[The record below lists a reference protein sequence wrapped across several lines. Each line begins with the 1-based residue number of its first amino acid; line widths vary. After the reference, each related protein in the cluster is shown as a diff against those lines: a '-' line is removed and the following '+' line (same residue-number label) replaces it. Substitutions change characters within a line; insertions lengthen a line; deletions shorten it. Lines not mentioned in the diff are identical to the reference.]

1 MYFRLKYL
9 LKTHLLLTS
18 IDLFEFCRSYK
29 RFSSGISLAILK
41 SGSHLPK
48 KFPSMKSIR
57 KWWEVLFI
65 SPLKLFSFSR
75 FLNFCLDFLLI
86 LKKQLDQKDK
96 FSLTIYVVTI
106 HILPNVSQ
114 SKCSQTMKVGKLI
127 QYLKKNIFLQKLCK
141 K

>member
-9 LKTHLLLTS
+9 WKTHLLLNS

-48 KFPSMKSIR
+48 KFVLFPSMKSLW
-57 KWWEVLFI
+57 KWWEMLFI

-75 FLNFCLDFLLI
+75 FLNFCLKFLII
-86 LKKQLDQKDK
+86 LKKQVDQKDK

-127 QYLKKNIFLQKLCK
+127 QYLKKNTFL
-141 K
+141 